1 MNEIE
6 EYADDGDDG
15 DVGDDGDDGGD
26 GDVIEEEEEE
36 GGHKHVRIPGTWRVK
51 TPGSDAFAFAS
62 RNFSLFHVIKIIMKI
77 IITIK
82 VWQIFLTGKT
92 ECPNMWCS
100 SPHT

>member
-6 EYADDGDDG
+6 EYADDGDDDDDDNDGEDG
-15 DVGDDGDDGGD
+15 DVG
-26 GDVIEEEEEE
+26 VEEEE

-62 RNFSLFHVIKIIMKI
+62 RNFSLFHVIQIIMKI

-82 VWQIFLTGKT
+82 V
-92 ECPNMWCS
+92 
-100 SPHT
+100 